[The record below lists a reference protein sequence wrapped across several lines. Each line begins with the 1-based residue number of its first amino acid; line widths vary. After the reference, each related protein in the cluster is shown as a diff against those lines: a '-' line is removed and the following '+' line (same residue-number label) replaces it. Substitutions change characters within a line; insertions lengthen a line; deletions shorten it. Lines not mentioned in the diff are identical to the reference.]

1 MKTLYQTLEDRGNL
15 DFVEKNGPFF
25 CKANSAW
32 LGRGYYYWDTFLD
45 YAKWWGVKIYPK
57 QGYIICESKVDF
69 HKVKVLDLED
79 PEVMMYFKQ
88 AGETFN
94 KVYKGRTV
102 FVSQVIEY
110 LKKNTSFNYQAIR
123 ARVQGA
129 TNESYLPGHKM
140 NLRSGHS
147 AYLDLKPQVQVCI
160 LDRSVI
166 GENNFHVVYPP
177 EYSEDFV
184 I

>member
-1 MKTLYQTLEDRGNL
+1 MKTLYQTLEDRGNI
-15 DFVEKNGPFF
+15 DYVEKHGPFL
-25 CKANSAW
+25 CKADSAW

-45 YAKWWGVKIYPK
+45 YAKWWGEKLYPK

-88 AGETFN
+88 TGEVLG
-94 KVYKGRTV
+94 KVYKDRTV

-110 LKKNTSFNYQAIR
+110 LKKETSFDYQVIR
-123 ARVQGA
+123 VRVQGA
-129 TNESYLPGHKM
+129 TKESYLPGHVM
-140 NLRSGHS
+140 NFRIEHK
-147 AYLDLKPQVQVCI
+147 AFLDLMPQIQVCI
-160 LDRSVI
+160 LDKSLI
-166 GENNFHVVYPP
+166 GEDNFHVIYPP
-177 EYSEDFV
+177 EYSEGYV